1 MKRILLTSLFAA
13 LSLSVVPNIH
23 ADPQWIW
30 LSKNASS
37 GERVTLKKEFEI
49 TGDIKTATLAVSVD
63 NGAKA
68 LLNGKTVLQN
78 PDWSSPTKADAKSF
92 LQRGKNELVLEA
104 RNNEGVAA
112 AVAVLSVE
120 FADGKKLAI
129 GPARIGPLRPQA
141 AATSNQPLP
150 SPNTAINRG
159 GSARR
164 RGHSRTARPQQ

>member
-1 MKRILLTSLFAA
+1 MDLA
-13 LSLSVVPNIH
+13 VE
-23 ADPQWIW
+23 
-30 LSKNASS
+30 
-37 GERVTLKKEFEI
+37 EREQRRARHTEEGVRDH
-49 TGDIKTATLAVSVD
+49 GDIKNATLAVSVD

-92 LQRGKNELVLEA
+92 LQRGKNELRLEA

-112 AVAVLSVE
+112 AVAVLSLE

-129 GPARIGPLRPQA
+129 ETGPDWSA
-141 AATSNQPLP
+141 APAGSSDFKPAV
-150 SPNTAINRG
+150 AIAKIRRSTVG

-164 RGHSRTARPQQ
+164 RCHTRTARPQQ